1 MAAAEGVAVGTGD
14 IVLVRTGQ
22 LAACRAVGSWGDY
35 AGGDAPGLDFDSLG
49 WVFEREIA
57 ALATD
62 TYSVEVRPGEIA
74 YASFPWHRVAI
85 PRIGLCVGEIF
96 DLEALAEDCAR
107 DGVYEMLLSANPLPV
122 PGSVGG
128 PINPTAIK

>member
-1 MAAAEGVAVGTGD
+1 MIEIVDLARSYAAVRALDGVT
-14 IVLVRTGQ
+14 
-22 LAACRAVGSWGDY
+22 
-35 AGGDAPGLDFDSLG
+35 F
-49 WVFEREIA
+49 
-57 ALATD
+57 
-62 TYSVEVRPGEIA
+62 EVRPGEIA

-96 DLEALAEDCAR
+96 DLEALAGDCAR
-107 DGVYEMLLSANPLPV
+107 DGVYEMFLGANPLPV